1 MASKDPIRRKY
12 AELSYR
18 ARKQFNNLV
27 NRVPSARSA
36 MRYSPYDFRPLSELS
51 AEEAR
56 NLPQLTA
63 ELERI
68 VKSGQLSLQVHRRQM
83 ATALETLQR
92 NNPGRFEY
100 IDQSNIAEFFSF
112 LDDARERGLAQQSH
126 GGKGIYGYREVL
138 EAVENARKRGLT
150 DKEIKANIDYWS
162 KQTTLETMEAAREG
176 RNPVYKQLDLSI
188 GSDSEYFKHK

>member
-18 ARKQFNNLV
+18 ARKQYEKLV
-27 NRVPSARSA
+27 SRVPSARSTT
-36 MRYSPYDFRPLSELS
+36 RYSAFDFRPLSELTP
-51 AEEAR
+51 EEVKS
-56 NLPQLTA
+56 LPQITA
-63 ELERI
+63 ELERV

-83 ATALETLQR
+83 STALETLQR

-100 IDQSNIAEFFSF
+100 ITAENIGDFFRF

-138 EAVENARKRGLT
+138 ESIESARKKGLT
-150 DKEIKANIDYWS
+150 DEEIKANIDYWS
-162 KQTTLETMEAAREG
+162 KQTALETMQATREG
-176 RNPVYKQLDLSI
+176 RNPVYKELDLSV
-188 GSDSEYFKHK
+188 GSDDYFRR